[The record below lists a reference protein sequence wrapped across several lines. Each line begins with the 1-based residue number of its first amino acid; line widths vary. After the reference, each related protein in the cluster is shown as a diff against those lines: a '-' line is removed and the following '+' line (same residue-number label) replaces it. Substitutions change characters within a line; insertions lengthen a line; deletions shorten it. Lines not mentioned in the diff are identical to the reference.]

1 MEFESII
8 VAVITGLF
16 TLVGVII
23 ANAKSRA
30 VMEIKIEQLTAE
42 VAKHNKVIER
52 TYRLEQDVA
61 VLQTEIKDMKDR
73 G

>member
-1 MEFESII
+1 MEFGSII
-8 VAVITGLF
+8 VAVITGGF

-30 VMEIKIEQLTAE
+30 VMEVKIEQLTAE

-61 VLQTEIKDMKDR
+61 VLKTELKDMRER